1 MRGLLPALQRVTG
14 DFDFRAMG
22 VQSLGVHY
30 KSLCEHLRQK
40 NIVLSQPLS
49 FRPTE
54 INCPLCFAPSIRSIR
69 YDLRSFDSIRS
80 SIRFDS
86 IRFDSIRFDAIRFD
100 SIRSRRKTKWTVDFS
115 WPKTEG
121 LR

>member
-1 MRGLLPALQRVTG
+1 MDLQPFNAKTTKHVRELLPALQRVTG

-40 NIVLSQPLS
+40 IIVLSQPLS

-80 SIRFDS
+80 SIV
-86 IRFDSIRFDAIRFD
+86 RFD
-100 SIRSRRKTKWTVDFS
+100 SIRSRREAKWAVDA
-115 WPKTEG
+115 
-121 LR
+121 